1 MPRGATACAKIQKAR
16 EARPNV
22 NAECRILNAEMK
34 YTVVE
39 KVLLLQI
46 VDLLSAARTEDL
58 AVLASIAD
66 EVLYPA
72 GATVF
77 EEGQPADGLYVV
89 IRGELVLTRNGKEVD
104 RVGKKSALGA
114 WDLIEQSPR
123 VFGSR
128 AAIETLLLRVDRQDF
143 YDLLLDYPELG
154 HSMLKAMVRRFR
166 KLVTPQG
173 A

>member
-1 MPRGATACAKIQKAR
+1 MP
-16 EARPNV
+16 
-22 NAECRILNAEMK
+22 

-39 KVLLLQI
+39 KVLWLQN

-66 EVLYPA
+66 EVLYQE

-89 IRGELVLTRNGKEVD
+89 IRGELVLTRDGRELD
-104 RVGKKSALGA
+104 RMGESSALGA
-114 WDLIEQSPR
+114 WDLLEGGPR
-123 VFGSR
+123 VFGSHTSK
-128 AAIETLLLRVDRQDF
+128 ETLLLRVDRQDF

-154 HSMLKAMVRRFR
+154 QSILKALVRRFR
-166 KLVTPQG
+166 KLVAPG
-173 A
+173 L

>member
-1 MPRGATACAKIQKAR
+1 M
-16 EARPNV
+16 
-22 NAECRILNAEMK
+22 LK

-39 KVLLLQI
+39 KVLLLQN

-77 EEGQPADGLYVV
+77 QEGQPADGLYVV

-114 WDLIEQSPR
+114 WGLIDQSPR

-128 AAIETLLLRVDRQDF
+128 AASETLLLRVDRQDF

-154 HSMLKAMVRRFR
+154 QSMLKAMVRRFR
-166 KLVTPQG
+166 NLVTGDVPAAVEFGRVAAAPVNTLRQQPHRCQEISVCF
-173 A
+173 